1 MAALLL
7 LAIVSVAGF
16 GLAWRDQAR
25 LQQMNQDYAAQ
36 FKTAQQ
42 EHAQYTESTT
52 ALQQQLAKAN
62 ETATALRSDVDV
74 VTRRLRVT
82 QGELTSARAEAAK
95 SVEEANQ
102 QLEEMDTAVKSELA
116 TKASAE
122 QLNTVTGDV
131 TAVKADLDTSPRT
144 ICAWRAASWAR

>member
-1 MAALLL
+1 MTDEYTGQKETPGWLMAALLL

-25 LQQMNQDYAAQ
+25 LQQMNQDYTAQ

-82 QGELTSARAEAAK
+82 QGELTRARDEAAK
-95 SVEEANQ
+95 SA
-102 QLEEMDTAVKSELA
+102 K
-116 TKASAE
+116 KP
-122 QLNTVTGDV
+122 
-131 TAVKADLDTSPRT
+131 TSNSKR
-144 ICAWRAASWAR
+144 WARQ